1 MSLAV
6 VRNLSLAD
14 QVFQQLASAIISAG
28 YKPGQAL
35 PAERKLV
42 ETFKVNRHVVRE
54 ALKRL
59 EQIGLVRITQGGGTH
74 VLDFTKHAGL
84 DLLAMM
90 ADYSNAQQSAMRI
103 WLAVQEMRAVIMA
116 DAARLCALRGGAE
129 LKAKLMALAEQ
140 MRALGDGPELYTLG
154 LSFWDHVLDGADNI
168 AYRLAFNS
176 LVKGTH
182 APPVNDIV
190 RTWALIEIKQA
201 GYHIELAKH
210 IEAGQAEA
218 AEANSRASVRLVTEA
233 LERAVRVATASPAPF
248 QATETPAVELQ
259 AATVR
264 RRTKAPTTPPPEA

>member
-14 QVFQQLASAIISAG
+14 QVFQQLASAILSSR

-90 ADYSNAQQSAMRI
+90 ADYSNAQQSAMGV
-103 WLAVQEMRAVIMA
+103 WLAVHEMRAVIMA
-116 DAARLCALRGGAE
+116 DAARLCALRGPQELRNELVVIAE
-129 LKAKLMALAEQ
+129 K
-140 MRALGDGPELYTLG
+140 MRSIGDGPEVYTLEI
-154 LSFWDHVLDGADNI
+154 SFWDRVLEGAGNI

-182 APPVNDIV
+182 APSVSDIARV
-190 RTWALIEIKQA
+190 WAILEVKQA
-201 GYHIELAKH
+201 GYRVGIWPTT
-210 IEAGQAEA
+210 
-218 AEANSRASVRLVTEA
+218 SRQ
-233 LERAVRVATASPAPF
+233 ATAKRPRQVHEHPCAW
-248 QATETPAVELQ
+248 
-259 AATVR
+259 
-264 RRTKAPTTPPPEA
+264 

>member
-14 QVFQQLASAIISAG
+14 QVFQQLASAIISSR

-90 ADYSNAQQSAMRI
+90 ADYSNAQQSAMGV
-103 WLAVQEMRAVIMA
+103 WLAVHEMRAVIMA
-116 DAARLCALRGGAE
+116 DAVRLCAVRGGAE
-129 LKAKLMALAEQ
+129 LKAELVEIAAKMH
-140 MRALGDGPELYTLG
+140 ALGDGPELYTLEI
-154 LSFWDHVLDGADNI
+154 SFWDRVLEGANNI

-182 APPVNDIV
+182 APAVSDIARV
-190 RTWALIEIKQA
+190 WAIFEVKQG
-201 GYHIELAKH
+201 GYRVELAKH
-210 IEAGQAEA
+210 IQAGDGTA
-218 AEANSRASVRLVTEA
+218 AETNARDSVRMVTEA
-233 LERAVRVATASPAPF
+233 LSRVAQAASMAPVPF
-248 QATETPAVELQ
+248 TEPEGVELQ

-264 RRTKAPTTPPPEA
+264 RRPKRTPSTT

>member
-14 QVFQQLASAIISAG
+14 QVFQQLASAILSSR

-90 ADYSNAQQSAMRI
+90 ADYSNAQQSAMGV
-103 WLAVQEMRAVIMA
+103 WLAVHEMRAVIMA
-116 DAARLCALRGGAE
+116 DSVRLCALRGTAE
-129 LKAKLMALAEQ
+129 LKRELLEIAHKML
-140 MRALGDGPELYTLG
+140 ALGDGPDVYTLEI
-154 LSFWDHVLDGADNI
+154 SFWDRVLEGANNI

-182 APPVNDIV
+182 APSVSDIARV
-190 RTWALIEIKQA
+190 WAIFEVKQG
-201 GYHIELAKH
+201 GYRVELAKH
-210 IEAGQAEA
+210 ILAGDGEA
-218 AEANSRASVRLVTEA
+218 AEANARASVRLVTEA
-233 LERAVRVATASPAPF
+233 LTRLAEAASAAPVPF
-248 QATETPAVELQ
+248 EATEPATVELQ

-264 RRTKAPTTPPPEA
+264 RKTKRTTPTTT

>member
-14 QVFQQLASAIISAG
+14 QVFQQLASAIISSG

-84 DLLAMM
+84 DLLAMI
-90 ADYSNAQQSAMRI
+90 ADYSNAQQSAI
-103 WLAVQEMRAVIMA
+103 GLWLAVQEMRAVVMA
-116 DAARLCALRGGAE
+116 DAARLCAQRGSAE
-129 LKAKLMALAEQ
+129 LKAELVTLAEQ
-140 MRALGDGPELYTLG
+140 MRTVADGPELYTLG
-154 LSFWDHVLDGADNI
+154 LSFWDRVLDGAGNI

-182 APPVNDIV
+182 APSVSDIV
-190 RTWALIEIKQA
+190 RTWALIELKQA
-201 GYHIELAKH
+201 NYHVDLAKF
-210 IEAGQAEA
+210 IQAGQAEA
-218 AEANSRASVRLVTEA
+218 AEANTKASVRMVTDA
-233 LERAVRVATASPAPF
+233 LERAVQVTTASPS
-248 QATETPAVELQ
+248 
-259 AATVR
+259 
-264 RRTKAPTTPPPEA
+264 